1 MKLQNFYK
9 NKQRKKESN
18 MTPESKQELIESLQ
32 GVIDTLKNMDEDQH
46 FGLLLACAIQK
57 EKGGDDFETANFLVG
72 NQYVITNNLADEI
85 NEDEDYQRLWFD
97 ILKHLN

>member
-1 MKLQNFYK
+1 
-9 NKQRKKESN
+9 

-32 GVIDTLKNMDEDQH
+32 GVIDKLKNMDEDQH

-57 EKGGDDFETANFLVG
+57 EKGDDDFETANFLVG
-72 NQYVITNNLADEI
+72 HQYVITNNLADEI
-85 NEDEDYQRLWFD
+85 NENEDYQRLWFD

>member
-1 MKLQNFYK
+1 
-9 NKQRKKESN
+9 

-32 GVIDTLKNMDEDQH
+32 RVIDKLKNMDEDQR

-72 NQYVITNNLADEI
+72 HQYVISNNLADEI
-85 NEDEDYQRLWFD
+85 NEDEEYQRLWFD
-97 ILKHLN
+97 ISKHLN

>member
-1 MKLQNFYK
+1 
-9 NKQRKKESN
+9 
-18 MTPESKQELIESLQ
+18 MTPQSKQELIESLQ
-32 GVIDTLKNMDEDQH
+32 GVINKLKNMDEDQH

-72 NQYVITNNLADEI
+72 HQYVITNNLADEI
-85 NEDEDYQRLWFD
+85 NEDEEYQRLWFD

>member
-1 MKLQNFYK
+1 
-9 NKQRKKESN
+9 

-32 GVIDTLKNMDEDQH
+32 GVIDKLKNMDEDQH

-57 EKGGDDFETANFLVG
+57 EKGGDDFETTNFLVG

>member
-1 MKLQNFYK
+1 
-9 NKQRKKESN
+9 

-32 GVIDTLKNMDEDQH
+32 GVIDKLKNMDEDQH

>member
-1 MKLQNFYK
+1 
-9 NKQRKKESN
+9 

-32 GVIDTLKNMDEDQH
+32 GVIDKLKNMDEDQH

-97 ILKHLN
+97 ILKHLD